1 MTEARFCKPLA
12 YNSDSMQC
20 GLIGKKKI
28 DSLKLIVFA
37 EMYQFVENSP
47 QISWN
52 FRQVS
57 MEEIL
62 LIIFYCQ
69 SCSSLSE

>member
-20 GLIGKKKI
+20 GLIGKKI

-37 EMYQFVENSP
+37 EMYQFGENSP